1 MNFDWVKAPKTDRE
15 EREQFD
21 KLYHLL
27 VQLSDKGKKQ
37 SPTHEVISITENVI
51 VEEKTEIQNRDNLKK
66 TEPEDLKK
74 TGDLDEFMRLKLDIL
89 ANFQGGVEITPLQTC
104 KGCDRSFYSEGERE
118 KHFEQSPACLEWT
131 KRNLLRTPLSTTPFF
146 TFMEQGIS
154 ILLTSSPSS
163 CLFCHKPILHRKGL
177 EKHYQQSMICNRLAY
192 DTFQK
197 WYQTTHI

>member
-1 MNFDWVKAPKTDRE
+1 MDFKWIKTPASDKE
-15 EREQFD
+15 EKEQFD

-27 VQLSDKGKKQ
+27 VQLSDKGKQ
-37 SPTHEVISITENVI
+37 HSPTHETVNVI
-51 VEEKTEIQNRDNLKK
+51 IEEKKEEN
-66 TEPEDLKK
+66 PEK
-74 TGDLDEFMRLKLDIL
+74 TGDLDEFMKLKLDIL

-131 KRNLLRTPLSTTPFF
+131 KRNLSRTPLSITPFF

-154 ILLTSSPSS
+154 TLLTSSSSSS

-177 EKHYQQSMICNRLAY
+177 EKHYQQSTICNRLAH

-197 WYQTTHI
+197 WYQTSTRETSI